1 MTRTAS
7 TQVKAI
13 QVPVTCRQGLAD
25 LSLAIGLVLVA
36 PAPVQAASLGPA
48 DVGAEAIATV
58 LGGVVIVVFLMV
70 C

>member
-36 PAPVQAASLGPA
+36 ASLGPA